1 MASGIVTKAS
11 VANDFNN
18 NVRNRISYNY
28 DYYNPPTAPGGYTNW
43 TTAVHF
49 KGGLLAMS
57 ANDVHDVSDSNKQVT
72 NWRLVEDVRAFIQ
85 NNYSSIRT
93 IRIVLRCQ
101 EYFNN
106 VLQRTYDDN
115 SWYAKGNLNSRYNQ
129 NIANINLGTNQN
141 AIISTPVWNNAWNAW
156 NAVTNNVGAEFVFM
170 RHVNYGNHSSR
181 IRR

>member
-18 NVRNRISYNY
+18 NVRNQISYNY

-43 TTAVHF
+43 NTAVHF
-49 KGGLLAMS
+49 KGGLPAMS
-57 ANDVHDVSDSNKQVT
+57 AGNVSVNVNQVT
-72 NWRLVEDVRAFIQ
+72 ASRLAEDVRVFIQ

-106 VLQRTYDDN
+106 VLQRTYDDK
-115 SWYAKGNLNSRYNQ
+115 SWYAKGNLNSGFNQ
-129 NIANINLGTNQN
+129 NISNINLGTNQN
-141 AIISTPVWNNAWNAW
+141 AIISTPVWNNAWKAW
-156 NAVTNNVGAEFVFM
+156 NAVTNNVGAEFVFQ